1 MSADNYWYTKCSV
14 DQYNSVINYMDK
26 KKIRDN
32 LDDLKDEH
40 YKLAMRLM
48 IDKEDED
55 LDLDNEQ

>member
-1 MSADNYWYTKCSV
+1 
-14 DQYNSVINYMDK
+14 MDK